1 MVFGALVAQA
11 QDRGGLAVA
20 GQERGDV
27 AVLAAVA
34 DEGLAEA
41 GPAGRDVAVIRRVTA
56 FRVCWSGVCGTLS
69 MMAGEPRPPAVPGC
83 R

>member
-1 MVFGALVAQA
+1 M
-11 QDRGGLAVA
+11 A

-34 DEGLAEA
+34 YLGLAEA
-41 GPAGRDVAVIRRVTA
+41 GPAAVTWAVIRRVTA

-69 MMAGEPRPPAVPGC
+69 MMAGAASAVPGC
-83 R
+83 RS